1 MAGINAG
8 FVTGARAKIKIG
20 GATMAFA
27 ADVSYNITVQ
37 TIPIETMGKYEVHTN
52 EPVSYSVDGSFSIV
66 RYTKNSANTSA
77 IAGQNDS
84 VTNKLGTGAGNNDTS
99 NTGALSQGT
108 APGNHL
114 DPSRILT
121 SASFDLEILE
131 KGKGT
136 LEGSVFKIN
145 DCRITRRGS
154 SLNKRGVL
162 VDNYA
167 FVAVLAGDND
177 EGAFPGISGM
187 DIAAL

>member
-66 RYTKNSANTSA
+66 RYTKNSATVANITAQDKSA
-77 IAGQNDS
+77 
-84 VTNKLGTGAGNNDTS
+84 GTGANNNDTS
-99 NTGALSQGT
+99 NTGALDQGT

-114 DPSRILT
+114 DPSKILA

-136 LEGSVFKIN
+136 NEGSVFKIN

-167 FVAVLAGDND
+167 FVAVLAGDSD
-177 EGAFPGISGM
+177 EGDFPGISGM
-187 DIAAL
+187 DVPAK